1 MSKFDFRTPLIFI
14 LVGVI
19 LVLLVLMR
27 KMDEGNK
34 EITLEKR
41 IEQLESKIENV
52 KNTQKKKPPQKIPT
66 RQKEPIVNGRIA
78 IIIDD
83 FGYRNDFVTDGFL
96 ALNANLTY
104 AVIPGHE
111 HSYFCLLYTSPSPRD

>member
-52 KNTQKKKPPQKIPT
+52 KNTQKKETSSKNINQTK
-66 RQKEPIVNGRIA
+66 R
-78 IIIDD
+78 
-83 FGYRNDFVTDGFL
+83 
-96 ALNANLTY
+96 
-104 AVIPGHE
+104 
-111 HSYFCLLYTSPSPRD
+111 SYSQR

>member
-52 KNTQKKKPPQKIPT
+52 KNTQKKKPPQKT
-66 RQKEPIVNGRIA
+66 LTKQKEPITKGRI
-78 IIIDD
+78 
-83 FGYRNDFVTDGFL
+83 
-96 ALNANLTY
+96 
-104 AVIPGHE
+104 
-111 HSYFCLLYTSPSPRD
+111 CLLYTSPSPRDRG